1 MQIPVVYEPLI
12 QVLPL
17 SHAAIFFHEV
27 LFRKGLHL
35 HSA

>member
-1 MQIPVVYEPLI
+1 MQIQVVYEPLI
-12 QVLPL
+12 QALPYKPY
-17 SHAAIFFHEV
+17 SHFSHEV

>member
-12 QVLPL
+12 QVLPYKPC
-17 SHAAIFFHEV
+17 SHFFHEV